1 MKLFSSRP
9 PLRPWQ
15 LSVLCMALTATYT
28 GVQAQEAPSA
38 AKEAALSAV
47 VVTASGNE
55 QELRDAPAS
64 VSVITRED
72 IERRPVQELAELL
85 GTVEGVTLNRSGNL
99 VPGVQ
104 LRGLGS
110 AYTLM
115 LIDGKRVNA
124 TSAMFRGNDYD
135 TGWVATDDIER
146 IEIVRGPMSS
156 LYGSDAIGGVVN
168 IITRPIGKQWRGSA
182 RLETT
187 VQQDKN
193 AGDSQLAGFSLS
205 GPIKSDVLGVKL
217 TGSYDHR
224 DADGAINSLP
234 AGGTRQTGLQNIRN
248 RTLGAQL
255 ALTPDSRQS
264 ITADVDTS
272 RRDHSGFL
280 MERDALS
287 LQHKGRWGFG
297 NTELTFAADEIRNLT
312 GMVSGQVNPNKANTT
327 SLSGKAS
334 IPITWGNQF
343 VTAGFDVREEK
354 LYDPTNLRGQPGTA
368 GYDASPETSISQWAL
383 FAEDEIRITDRLA
396 VTLGNRF
403 DHHENFG
410 GHNSPRAYAV
420 YQLSDA
426 VTLKGGVA
434 RAFRAPTLLQGSPNW
449 GSVSCGSATVGCYV
463 VGSRDI
469 QPETSTSQELG
480 LQFAQGIH
488 SGGLM
493 FFNTDLKNM
502 IDITNRTADR
512 TLAASYSNFV
522 GYLPDGRPIFRYQN
536 IASVRSRGLEASWNA
551 RVSPQWNLRSNY
563 TYTDAQ
569 NTSGSVAIP
578 LTYRPKHVVNLGADW
593 TPNAQLSVTGNLRY
607 HSAQYISVSSNGAS
621 RVEKD
626 GYAIADLTV
635 GWRMTDALTL
645 RAGILNLTG
654 KTFDR
659 TTSADFNEEGRRYY
673 LALHAKF

>member
-182 RLETT
+182 RVETT

-264 ITADVDTS
+264 ITADVDTI

-287 LQHKGRWGFG
+287 LQH
-297 NTELTFAADEIRNLT
+297 
-312 GMVSGQVNPNKANTT
+312 
-327 SLSGKAS
+327 
-334 IPITWGNQF
+334 
-343 VTAGFDVREEK
+343 
-354 LYDPTNLRGQPGTA
+354 
-368 GYDASPETSISQWAL
+368 
-383 FAEDEIRITDRLA
+383 
-396 VTLGNRF
+396 
-403 DHHENFG
+403 
-410 GHNSPRAYAV
+410 
-420 YQLSDA
+420 
-426 VTLKGGVA
+426 
-434 RAFRAPTLLQGSPNW
+434 
-449 GSVSCGSATVGCYV
+449 
-463 VGSRDI
+463 
-469 QPETSTSQELG
+469 
-480 LQFAQGIH
+480 
-488 SGGLM
+488 
-493 FFNTDLKNM
+493 
-502 IDITNRTADR
+502 
-512 TLAASYSNFV
+512 
-522 GYLPDGRPIFRYQN
+522 
-536 IASVRSRGLEASWNA
+536 
-551 RVSPQWNLRSNY
+551 
-563 TYTDAQ
+563 
-569 NTSGSVAIP
+569 
-578 LTYRPKHVVNLGADW
+578 
-593 TPNAQLSVTGNLRY
+593 
-607 HSAQYISVSSNGAS
+607 
-621 RVEKD
+621 
-626 GYAIADLTV
+626 
-635 GWRMTDALTL
+635 
-645 RAGILNLTG
+645 
-654 KTFDR
+654 
-659 TTSADFNEEGRRYY
+659 
-673 LALHAKF
+673 